1 MVDDSYT
8 FEYQPGTIHHG
19 ANSVANLE
27 AELDEQD
34 LSRAL
39 VVTGS
44 TVSSVPEVMEPVE
57 NGLGDALVSVF
68 GEAGP
73 EKHLKT
79 AYEGARIVREKSIDA
94 LVGVGGGSSLD
105 MAKLI
110 NTLAGH
116 DRPLDDVT
124 DDIIAREAML
134 LPDDG
139 PSPAIF
145 VVPTTLAGADFSQ
158 VAGVKLSMDPEH
170 THKSE
175 IPSGGVS
182 HPDLLPTAVFYD
194 TNLFATTPDRVL
206 ASSAMNGFDKGI
218 EMLYT
223 RHRTPITDATAMR
236 GVRLLQGGLPALT
249 DDETSEEDL
258 SQILQGIALVQYGLS
273 TPNQYRASIIHAFG
287 HALSRNYEIQQGSA
301 HAIAA
306 PHVLRYLF
314 DQVDGRRD
322 LLAEALAVDKG
333 NDESTPE
340 AIVTAV
346 EGTRDA
352 LELPSRLRSVE
363 GADRDHVP
371 DLAYAVIE
379 DSFMAAAPVGLK
391 PTQEGIEAVFEEM
404 W

>member
-1 MVDDSYT
+1 MIDDSYT
-8 FEYQPGTIHHG
+8 FEYRPGTIHHG
-19 ANSVANLE
+19 ANSVANLA

-44 TVSSVPEVMEPVE
+44 TVSSVPEVMEPIE
-57 NGLGDALVSVF
+57 NGLGDTLVSVF
-68 GEAGP
+68 GEVGP

-110 NTLAGH
+110 STLAGH

-145 VVPTTLAGADFSQ
+145 AVPTTLAGADFSQ
-158 VAGVKLSMDPEH
+158 VAGVKLSMNPGH
-170 THKSE
+170 THTSE

-194 TNLFATTPDRVL
+194 TSLFATTPDRIL

-236 GVRLLQGGLPALT
+236 GVRLLQDGLPALT
-249 DDETSEEDL
+249 DDETPEEDL
-258 SQILQGIALVQYGLS
+258 SQVLQGIALVQYGLS

-314 DQVDGRRD
+314 DRVDGRRD
-322 LLAEALAVDKG
+322 LLAEALAVDNG

-371 DLAYAVIE
+371 DLARAVIE
-379 DSFMAAAPVGLK
+379 DSFMAAAPVELK